1 MIVTMDL
8 KLRHIYRNAF
18 IFAILGLPRNILITL
33 ILVAMVVGTLYCP
46 GGFLAIPLI
55 LLILIVFSFVSYLCS
70 FAAYPMLDKYLIQPY
85 YRKEA
90 EAAEKKTVAAE
101 GETFSFEADELDDED
116 EDAPK
121 YVYVNGR
128 LIERSAL
135 KQEESIF
142 SDETKEHLN

>member
-1 MIVTMDL
+1 
-8 KLRHIYRNAF
+8 
-18 IFAILGLPRNILITL
+18 
-33 ILVAMVVGTLYCP
+33 
-46 GGFLAIPLI
+46 
-55 LLILIVFSFVSYLCS
+55 
-70 FAAYPMLDKYLIQPY
+70 
-85 YRKEA
+85 
-90 EAAEKKTVAAE
+90 VAAE